1 MKINLRWILII
12 VCLLVTVVLCIDI
25 LTDQAYI
32 LDSWFLCVFVR
43 RTEFLTKYFK
53 MVTLLADYRTII
65 VISGLLLISLFK
77 KKKYSLYLI
86 GFTLISTL
94 VNYVFKLLVARP
106 RPEGI
111 NLIDISGYSFPSG
124 HAMGAMSFY
133 GLIIYFII
141 KSKINKIYKWV
152 FSILLS
158 FIIINIGY
166 SRIYL
171 GVHYFTDV
179 IVGYSI
185 SLILLII
192 TTYFINKYGKDV
204 V

>member
-12 VCLLVTVVLCIDI
+12 IFLIVTVVIFMDV

-32 LDSWFLCVFVR
+32 LDNWFLCVFVR
-43 RTEFLTKYFK
+43 RTEFLTNYFK
-53 MVTLLADYRTII
+53 LVTLLADYRTII
-65 VISGLLLISLFK
+65 LISGLFLISLIK

-86 GFTLISTL
+86 SFTIIATL
-94 VNYVFKLLVARP
+94 VNYIFKLIVARP

-141 KSKINKIYKWV
+141 KSKINKIYKWIC
-152 FSILLS
+152 SILLS
-158 FIIINIGY
+158 FIILNIGY
-166 SRIYL
+166 SRVYL

-192 TTYFINKYGKDV
+192 ITHFINKYGKDV